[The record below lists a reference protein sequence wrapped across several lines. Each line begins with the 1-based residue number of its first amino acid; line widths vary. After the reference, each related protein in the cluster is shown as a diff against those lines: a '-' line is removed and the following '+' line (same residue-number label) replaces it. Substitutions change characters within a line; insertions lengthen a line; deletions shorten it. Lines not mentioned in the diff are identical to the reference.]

1 MPPNYPVH
9 HLFSSHSV
17 FFRIISWCKY
27 IISWKLAT
35 MQQEKKTEPNSEN
48 LHKLFFAR
56 SFKSCLNNALLTE
69 IIYFFSFCAELIFIF
84 EKMMSIIQIKRT
96 KKGQCKKGTF
106 VVKQIQLES
115 ESGKKPNASWR
126 KQQKQQWTY
135 RSWYG
140 RTSWPLQS
148 NEYAC

>member
-1 MPPNYPVH
+1 
-9 HLFSSHSV
+9 
-17 FFRIISWCKY
+17 
-27 IISWKLAT
+27 

-115 ESGKKPNASWR
+115 ESGKKPNAS
-126 KQQKQQWTY
+126 
-135 RSWYG
+135 
-140 RTSWPLQS
+140 
-148 NEYAC
+148 